1 MYKVV
6 ITPKAKRELKSIKSL
21 YKKAIILAIDELQE
35 DPMLGK
41 PLKRELHNKYSYRV
55 GFYRIIY
62 TINKKDKKVFILTAG
77 HRSIIYK

>member
-1 MYKVV
+1 MYKVI
-6 ITPKAKRELKSIKSL
+6 ITPQAKHELKTIARL

-35 DPMLGK
+35 DPYVGK
-41 PLKRELHNKYSYRV
+41 PLKRELIRKYSYKV
-55 GFYRIIY
+55 GVYRIIY